1 LTKAITI
8 ACSRQAAD
16 AGVNQGMSEVIEN
29 FEKQLEFIVDCRK
42 RNRRNGYVLGF
53 LAMPL
58 LLLAVLMPM
67 LQFLLVPI
75 MMLVLG
81 VQIYSTTK
89 TAQVKCPRCGHG
101 YSGDGIAFFPL
112 TNRNCQNCDLS
123 LYTGQKYTQNHAK
136 EWSE

>member
-1 LTKAITI
+1 M
-8 ACSRQAAD
+8 
-16 AGVNQGMSEVIEN
+16 NEN

-75 MMLVLG
+75 MMLVFGQEKIDQLKEIEKFWFYSFIVWG
-81 VQIYSTTK
+81 VFLQTMREELDK
-89 TAQVKCPRCGHG
+89 PFNKRV
-101 YSGDGIAFFPL
+101 
-112 TNRNCQNCDLS
+112 N
-123 LYTGQKYTQNHAK
+123 
-136 EWSE
+136 

>member
-1 LTKAITI
+1 
-8 ACSRQAAD
+8 
-16 AGVNQGMSEVIEN
+16 MSEVTEN

-53 LAMPL
+53 VAMPL

-101 YSGDGIAFFPL
+101 YSCDGIAFFPL
-112 TNRNCQNCDLS
+112 TNRNCNNSDLS
-123 LYTGQKYTQNHAK
+123 LCTGQKYTQNHDE
-136 EWSE
+136 EWRE